1 MILFHYFCNFPD
13 WHTDMYGFPL
23 DTTTANIE
31 ELSEKL
37 RKFYGGAK
45 SKGGDV
51 YHKNTLKNIRG
62 AINRHMQDLGREID
76 VIRGIE
82 FRSANR
88 VLDGMMKQM
97 AKDELYRPKQH
108 KPMLYTEDIVKI
120 STYFQD
126 AKYSPIKLRQ
136 CVWYNLSFHFVSLGA
151 EFHHHLKLDSFIF
164 QKDDNG
170 DEYVTLSDEYKQS
183 FAADKR
189 IYAIGG
195 DVCPVKM
202 LRQFIE
208 RTHEYATHLF
218 NNCSQE
224 ALASPSTTPKWYG
237 SKPVS
242 KRTFIRFMPDISQ
255 SAGCSRKYT
264 TVCLRATAK
273 QASKNADLGCGEM
286 LMSGQRNKGSV
297 DNLII
302 DQEKLL
308 SNKLSAIACGSATS
322 GSSDTACGSATS
334 GNSDTPE
341 ATSSETEAPDL
352 LTDPMLLS
360 QIDLS

>member
-1 MILFHYFCNFPD
+1 
-13 WHTDMYGFPL
+13 
-23 DTTTANIE
+23 
-31 ELSEKL
+31 
-37 RKFYGGAK
+37 
-45 SKGGDV
+45 
-51 YHKNTLKNIRG
+51 
-62 AINRHMQDLGREID
+62 MQDLGREID

-97 AKDELYRPKQH
+97 AKDELFRPKQH

-151 EFHHHLKLDSFIF
+151 EFHHHLKLDSLIF

-183 FAADKR
+183 FATDKR

-273 QASKNADLGCGEM
+273 QASKNAECGGM
-286 LMSGQRNKGSV
+286 LMSGQTNKGSV
-297 DNLII
+297 DTLII
-302 DQEKLL
+302 DQEKLF

-322 GSSDTACGSATS
+322 GSSDT
-334 GNSDTPE
+334 PE
-341 ATSSETEAPDL
+341 TTSSETEAPDL

-360 QIDLS
+360 HIDLS